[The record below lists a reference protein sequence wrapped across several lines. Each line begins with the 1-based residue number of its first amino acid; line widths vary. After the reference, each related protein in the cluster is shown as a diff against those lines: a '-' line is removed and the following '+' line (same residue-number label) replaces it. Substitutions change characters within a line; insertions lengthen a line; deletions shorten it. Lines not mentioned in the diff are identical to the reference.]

1 MNMGWSLPSHEH
13 LSKSDRAVKTKMEI
27 AIRAIAVCTAAMTFF
42 PTAPSANAEA
52 SKSASADGTTRQPNI
67 VHIVADDLGWKD
79 VGFNGATN
87 IKTPNLDKLANEG
100 AKFTQFYV
108 QPMCTPTRAAL
119 MTGRYPFRYGL
130 PTPVIPSVS
139 AYGLDTTEWLLPQ
152 SLKEA
157 GYNTA
162 IIGKWHLGH
171 ADKKY
176 WPEQR
181 GFDYQYGP
189 MIGELDYFTHEEHGV
204 LDWYRNNKPVRE
216 RGYTTQLLGDDAVK
230 YINEQD
236 SHKPFYLYLAFNA
249 PHTPYQAPKEYID
262 RYTNIEDP
270 TRRIYAGMI
279 ACLDDE
285 VGRVVDVLDWKGLR
299 DNTLILFHSDNGGT
313 RNAMFAG
320 VMADMSKVKIPC
332 NNGPYRDGKG
342 SLYEG
347 GTRVCAFANWPGHIK
362 PATVVEIIHAVDIY
376 PTLAALAGASTTKC
390 KPLDGVNVWDTIA
403 EAKPSPRNELIY
415 NVEPFRG
422 AVRRGDWKLIW
433 RTLLP
438 SNVELFNLAEDPS
451 EKNNLAAQHPDKV
464 VALQQRLNE
473 LAKQSEKPLFL
484 IDQFKV
490 IKKNMNGEP
499 ILPTDDDFAGV
510 EEP

>member
-1 MNMGWSLPSHEH
+1 MSW
-13 LSKSDRAVKTKMEI
+13 LSTGL
-27 AIRAIAVCTAAMTFF
+27 
-42 PTAPSANAEA
+42 SANAEGN
-52 SKSASADGTTRQPNI
+52 KSASTEARRPNI
-67 VHIVADDLGWKD
+67 LHIVADDLGWKD
-79 VGFNGATN
+79 VGFNGATD
-87 IKTPNLDKLANEG
+87 IKTPNLDKLAAEG

-130 PTPVIPSVS
+130 QTAVIPSVS

-152 SLKEA
+152 ALKEA

-176 WPEQR
+176 WPKQR
-181 GFDYQYGP
+181 GFDYQYGA

-216 RGYTTQLLGDDAVK
+216 KGYTTQLLGEDAVK
-230 YINEQD
+230 YVNAQN
-236 SHKPFYLYLAFNA
+236 SNKPFYLYLTFNA

-262 RYTNIEDP
+262 RYSNIADP
-270 TRRIYAGMI
+270 TRRIYAGMVT
-279 ACLDDE
+279 CLDDE
-285 VGRVVDVLDWKGLR
+285 VSRIVAALDKKGLR

-332 NNGPYRDGKG
+332 DNGRYRDGKG
-342 SLYEG
+342 TLYEG
-347 GTRVCAFANWPGHIK
+347 ATRVCAFANWPGHIK
-362 PATVVEIIHAVDIY
+362 PATVVELIHAVDIY
-376 PTLAALAGASTTKC
+376 PTFAALADASAAKC

-403 EAKPSPRNELIY
+403 EGKPSPRHEIVY

-422 AVRRGDWKLIW
+422 AVRQGDWKLVW

-438 SNVELFNLAEDPS
+438 SNVELFDLAQDPS

-464 VALQQRLNE
+464 AELQQRLYE

-484 IDQFKV
+484 VDQFKV
-490 IKKNMNGEP
+490 ITKNMQGEP
-499 ILPTDDDFAGV
+499 ILPTDEDFAGV